1 MQRSWSPI
9 RRVAVAAALLVA
21 FSGCGSAGSSPGDT
35 GPDEVAGDVLLRATV
50 TQALPP
56 ESLFTWLPT
65 ITITADRTVVTAGP
79 VPAIFPGPLL
89 PNVLGRSIT
98 AAGYE
103 RLVGGARTLGLL
115 EGNGDFSPSDVMP
128 GSQLGRVELLVD
140 GALRTITGNPT
151 LVMHCVAAPCDPVP
165 GTPEAFGVF
174 WQALLDLPSTLGGD
188 LGREFAYEPEAFAL
202 LIGIEPMDAG
212 GIAPQVVGW
221 PLDTALADI
230 GLPVGDRLVPRCGTI
245 RGEDAAILA
254 AAFSRANQ
262 LTRWVDRG
270 GAEADAVAI
279 AVRPLLPGE
288 DVCRDLFGLEEQPG

>member
-1 MQRSWSPI
+1 MQRCWSPI
-9 RRVAVAAALLVA
+9 RRVAVGTALVVA
-21 FSGCGSAGSSPGDT
+21 VSSCGSAGSSPGDT
-35 GPDEVAGDVLLRATV
+35 GPDEVPGDVLLRATI

-56 ESLFTWLPT
+56 ESLFPWVPAV
-65 ITITADRTVVTAGP
+65 TITADRTVVTAGP

-89 PNVLGRSIT
+89 PNLRGRSISE
-98 AAGYE
+98 AGFE
-103 RLVGGARTLGLL
+103 RLVSGARTLGLL

-128 GSQLGRVELLVD
+128 GSQRGLVEVVVD
-140 GALRTITGNPT
+140 GALRTITGDPN
-151 LVMHCVAAPCDPVP
+151 LVMHCVTAPCDPVP

-174 WQALLDLPSTLGGD
+174 WQALLDLPTILGDD
-188 LGREFAYEPEAFAL
+188 LGQEFAYEPGAFAL
-202 LIGIEPMDAG
+202 LIGVEPMDGG

-230 GLPVGDRLVPRCGTI
+230 GLPVGDRLLPRCGTV

-254 AAFSRANQ
+254 AAFSRATQ

-288 DVCRDLFGLEEQPG
+288 DVCRDLFGLEE